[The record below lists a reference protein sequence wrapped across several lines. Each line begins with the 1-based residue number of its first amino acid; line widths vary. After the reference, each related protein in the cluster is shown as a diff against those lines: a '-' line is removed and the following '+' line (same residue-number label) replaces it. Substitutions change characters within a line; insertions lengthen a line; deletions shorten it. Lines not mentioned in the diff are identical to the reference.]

1 MELAILLTEV
11 LQKKNVQMLILMQN
25 GLLINGCMQMKK
37 AALQKV
43 IVQKK

>member
-1 MELAILLTEV
+1 MGLAILLTEV